1 MTILPGLPKD
11 CLQILVLPEHGDGP
25 CSVEGLPGYTELILH
40 SASEIYPLL
49 LRIKTVSSVWA
60 SRPFM
65 THGDSLFCFIFLC
78 LNTHTHT
85 DTHTHTHTLHPSA
98 AYDPY
103 LSHTHSCHLPR
114 MPPFPTCLPGKY
126 PILVLHDRAFVSAM
140 PLNSSVFLCVSR
152 ASCV

>member
-11 CLQILVLPEHGDGP
+11 RLQILALPEHGDGP

-40 SASEIYPLL
+40 SVSEIYPLL
-49 LRIKTVSSVWA
+49 RINTVSSVWA

-85 DTHTHTHTLHPSA
+85 RYIHRLLMIPT
-98 AYDPY
+98 
-103 LSHTHSCHLPR
+103 SHTHILAIFPEC
-114 MPPFPTCLPGKY
+114 PPFPPVCQASTPFSSSMTGLLFLPCL
-126 PILVLHDRAFVSAM
+126 
-140 PLNSSVFLCVSR
+140 
-152 ASCV
+152 

>member
-60 SRPFM
+60 SRPYM

-85 DTHTHTHTLHPSA
+85 HTGTHTHTHATSIGCLWSLPLTHTFLPSSQNA
-98 AYDPY
+98 P
-103 LSHTHSCHLPR
+103 LSHLFARQVPHSLPPWLGFCFCHASELK
-114 MPPFPTCLPGKY
+114 CL
-126 PILVLHDRAFVSAM
+126 S
-140 PLNSSVFLCVSR
+140 LCL
-152 ASCV
+152 

>member
-11 CLQILVLPEHGDGP
+11 GLQILVLPEHGDGP
-25 CSVEGLPGYTELILH
+25 CSVEGLLGYTELILH

-65 THGDSLFCFIFLC
+65 THGDSLFCFTFLC

-85 DTHTHTHTLHPSA
+85 HRHTHTHTRYIHRLLMIPT
-98 AYDPY
+98 
-103 LSHTHSCHLPR
+103 SHTHILAIFPEC
-114 MPPFPTCLPGKY
+114 PPFPPVCQASTPFSSSMTGLLFLPCL
-126 PILVLHDRAFVSAM
+126 
-140 PLNSSVFLCVSR
+140 
-152 ASCV
+152 

>member
-11 CLQILVLPEHGDGP
+11 RLQILALPEYGDGP

-40 SASEIYPLL
+40 SVSEIYPL

-85 DTHTHTHTLHPSA
+85 HMLHPSA

-126 PILVLHDRAFVSAM
+126 PILFLHDWALVSAM